1 MKTVKKKS
9 LNDVT
14 FCKCRQKSNPTHRNS
29 PIFSG
34 EIENKE
40 LASGPT
46 QLPLPVATTEY
57 RN

>member
-1 MKTVKKKS
+1 MT
-9 LNDVT
+9 VT
-14 FCKCRQKSNPTHRNS
+14 FCKCRQKSNPTRRNS
-29 PIFSG
+29 PVFSG